1 MKGPVSENP
10 LIVNVLTSPKNVWN
24 LQEEILTHFSM
35 F

>member
-10 LIVNVLTSPKNVWN
+10 LTVNVLTSAKNVWN